1 MLTDTAIRPYIRT
14 DRHACIALFESNV
27 PAYFGAHERQDFLD
41 CIDEEI
47 GPYFVMQNA
56 SGELLG
62 CGGYA
67 MHPESPAVASLCW
80 GMVRRDL
87 CGQGLGVRLLEARLE
102 CIRAEGRYDTVRI
115 ETTPMSRGFFAR
127 HGFTVLREEA
137 DGFGGGYDLVEM
149 VLDLRST

>member
-1 MLTDTAIRPYIRT
+1 MPTDIAIRPYIHA
-14 DRHACIALFESNV
+14 DRSACIALFESNV
-27 PAYFGAHERQDFLD
+27 PAYFGAHEQQDFLD

-47 GPYFVMQNA
+47 GSYLVMQDDDGA
-56 SGELLG
+56 LLG

-67 MHPESPAVASLCW
+67 THPESPAIASLCW

-87 CGQGLGVRLLEARLE
+87 HGHGLGERLLDARLQR
-102 CIRAEGRYDTVRI
+102 IRADGRYDTVRI

-127 HGFTVLREEA
+127 HGFVVVREEA

-149 VLDLRST
+149 ALDLRSA